1 MRGKFV
7 LGLLALVLATALFA
21 VRGEAAS
28 SDPISRAAEANRRCL
43 TCHPSKEFTVTF
55 QQSNHKALACTD
67 CHSWVHGQ
75 SPETGAVEGA
85 GLGAEPGK
93 VDIAGTREWS
103 LQMDRNC
110 RTCHAEADRQVAN
123 SAHGTVAA
131 GSHTAVQCAD
141 CHGSH
146 NIFKA
151 ADPRSAVNRRHIEAT
166 CSGCHDPKVAE
177 SYRYSFH
184 GSAVRLGDK
193 RSATCVDCH
202 GAHDILPQDDPGSLV
217 SAANLPGTCAK
228 CHVKPQANFARG
240 VEHTTV
246 RDRAKGFPL
255 WLTWKIFLIII
266 LLDVVK
272 DAVLITLEL
281 LRKWRQTGQAAHALG
296 RDSHD

>member
-43 TCHPSKEFTVTF
+43 TCHPSEEFTVTF
-55 QQSNHKALACTD
+55 RQSNHKALACTD

-75 SPETGAVEGA
+75 
-85 GLGAEPGK
+85 K

-103 LQMDRNC
+103 LQIDRTC
-110 RTCHAEADRQVAN
+110 RTCHAEANRQVAG
-123 SAHGTVAA
+123 SVHGSVAA

-146 NIFKA
+146 NVFKA

-166 CSGCHDPKVAE
+166 CTKCHDPKVGE

-193 RSATCVDCH
+193 RAATCVDCH
-202 GAHDILPQDDPGSLV
+202 GSHHILPRSDPGSMV
-217 SAANLPGTCAK
+217 STANLPGTCAK
-228 CHVKPQANFARG
+228 CHVRPQANFARG

-255 WLTWKIFLIII
+255 WLTWKIFLVII
-266 LLDVVK
+266 LIDVVK

-281 LRKWRQTGQAAHALG
+281 LRKWRQVGRAGPAVG